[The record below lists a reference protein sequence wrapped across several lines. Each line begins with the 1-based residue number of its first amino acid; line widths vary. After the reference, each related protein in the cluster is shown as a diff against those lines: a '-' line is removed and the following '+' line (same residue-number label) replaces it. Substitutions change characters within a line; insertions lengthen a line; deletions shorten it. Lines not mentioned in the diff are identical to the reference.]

1 MPNDSRPRGVT
12 CETELLAMAR
22 YARRLEANEVAR
34 KAKDGVPEAEIS
46 AAKQKARRDFGVDKT
61 MARLFSG
68 PEGEQAEPPPE
79 R

>member
-1 MPNDSRPRGVT
+1 MAEQSPRPRGVT

-34 KAKDGVPEAEIS
+34 KAKDGVPEAEIT
-46 AAKQKARRDFGVDKT
+46 AAKQKARADFGVEAT

-68 PEGEQAEPPPE
+68 PEVDESQ
-79 R
+79 